1 MLQGKQLKMFP
12 TSLPF
17 HGSAVKSSAIQHTY
31 KNSISFTLNYVRI
44 QCFDAVGWAAGRA
57 SGL

>member
-44 QCFDAVGWAAGRA
+44 QAPLTIH
-57 SGL
+57 SGLSGLVE